1 TAMSEVQPTD
11 YVVKAVG
18 RTGTVCWLSDANEAG
33 FRTLATREMAGVF
46 QTAADAQAAVA
57 KLPRAFQDV
66 GLIFYVER
74 ADWPGRS

>member
-1 TAMSEVQPTD
+1 MPFVIKAM
-11 YVVKAVG
+11 G

-46 QTAADAQAAVA
+46 QTAADAQTAIA
-57 KLPRAFQDV
+57 KLPRAFRDA

-74 ADWPGRS
+74 AD